1 MSLSSTSK
9 ASRYTTQNVPKANE
23 VQMVS
28 CLLYWI
34 GTPIPVMILNN
45 QKWFMTERKNEMNRI
60 ETMKKWDQF
69 TLKGMSEYI
78 NMLENRI
85 VELGKEI
92 ETLTSEA
99 DISKEKE
106 RLTNLWARGEMEN

>member
-1 MSLSSTSK
+1 
-9 ASRYTTQNVPKANE
+9 
-23 VQMVS
+23 
-28 CLLYWI
+28 
-34 GTPIPVMILNN
+34 
-45 QKWFMTERKNEMNRI
+45 MTERKNEMNRI

>member
-1 MSLSSTSK
+1 MSLSLTSK
-9 ASRYTTQNVPKANE
+9 VSRYTMQNVEKANA